1 MTQNRTKY
9 AILGILALAPQTG
22 YELKQFIERSL
33 SAFWQE
39 SYGQLYPTLK
49 LLVSEGLAIM
59 DEERVVRADKL
70 RADKRKKPLD
80 STNTTATAQD
90 AEAQHHAPNEHQN
103 EHQNEYQEPLL
114 GGKLKKRYTIT
125 RKGRDELTDWLRD
138 TALQLPVYRN
148 ELLLK
153 LFFGSHLRKEHHIVR
168 LRSYRNE
175 LANTKLLLE
184 ATQAALETGKHSRSD
199 VAYQYLAVQH
209 GLYAVEAELRW
220 VEESITFLL
229 DAIHIT

>member
-1 MTQNRTKY
+1 MTTNRTKY

-49 LLVSEGLAIM
+49 LLVKEGLALV
-59 DEERVVRADKL
+59 DEERVF
-70 RADKRKKPLD
+70 RADKRKPTQNLPHKLPH
-80 STNTTATAQD
+80 TTAD
-90 AEAQHHAPNEHQN
+90 ATNEQEEA
-103 EHQNEYQEPLL
+103 LF

-153 LFFGSHLRKEHHIVR
+153 LFFGSHLRKDHHIVR

-175 LANTKLLLE
+175 LADTKLLLE
-184 ATQAALETGKHSRSD
+184 ATQAALEAGKHERSD

-209 GLYAVEAELRW
+209 GLCAVEAELRW
-220 VEESITFLL
+220 TEDSITFLL
-229 DAIHIT
+229 DAKHIT